1 MQDEFSLIR
10 SWLSRRPSPNR
21 HIEVDVGDDAAVVQ
35 SLTGNSTVLA
45 CDTMVETV
53 HFKRETLPLKEIGR
67 KLLAVNA
74 SDINAMGATPV
85 YALICVSAP
94 DHWQEAELMQ
104 IYEGL
109 YQYAEEIQVTLIGG
123 DTTYTPGPLTLSLTL
138 AGEVEKGHALRRSAA
153 KPGDLL
159 FVTGTLG
166 DSAAGLDLL
175 MKTEP
180 TTEWEKILVKAHHR
194 PDPPLP
200 IGSWLSSSPYYA
212 RISLN
217 DISDGLAQE
226 AWEIAEAS
234 GVSIVIEE
242 DKIPLSPALLQYAE
256 KTGRNPFEWAWSG
269 GEDFQLLGTI
279 PPAGW
284 KAFMWEARRRNW
296 RIECIGKVESGGP
309 SVEKIVDD
317 KRLEVSKTG
326 YNHFANR

>member
-10 SWLSRRPSPNR
+10 SWLSKRPKPNR
-21 HIEVDVGDDAAVVQ
+21 HIEVDVGDDAAVVHP
-35 SLTGNSTVLA
+35 LAGNSMVLT

-53 HFKRETLPLKEIGR
+53 HFKRETLSLQQIGR

-74 SDINAMGATPV
+74 SDINAMGGIPV
-85 YALICVSAP
+85 YALISVSAP
-94 DHWQEAELMQ
+94 AGWQEAELMQ

-109 YQYAEEIQVTLIGG
+109 YQYAEEIQVALIGG
-123 DTTYTPGPLTLSLTL
+123 DTTSTPGPLTLSLTL
-138 AGEVEKGHALRRSAA
+138 AGEVEKGHALQRGTA

-166 DSAAGLDLL
+166 DSAAGLDVL

-180 TTEWEKILVKAHHR
+180 VTEWEKILVQAHQR
-194 PDPPLP
+194 PDPPLQ

-212 RISLN
+212 QISLD

-242 DKIPLSPALLQYAE
+242 EKIPLSPAVLQYAE
-256 KTGRNPFEWAWSG
+256 KTGQNPSVWAWNG

-284 KAFMWEARRRNW
+284 EALVWEAKRRNW
-296 RIECIGKVESGGP
+296 RITCIGKVESGGP

-317 KRLEVSKTG
+317 QRLKVDKAG

>member
-1 MQDEFSLIR
+1 MQDEFSSIR
-10 SWLSRRPSPNR
+10 SWLSKRPTPNR

-35 SLTGNSTVLA
+35 PLAGNSMVLT

-53 HFKRETLPLKEIGR
+53 HFKRETLSLQEIGR

-74 SDINAMGATPV
+74 SDINAMGGIPV
-85 YALICVSAP
+85 YALISVSVS
-94 DHWQEAELMQ
+94 DDWRESELMH

-138 AGEVEKGHALRRSAA
+138 AGEVEKGHALQRSAA

-166 DSAAGLDLL
+166 DSAAGLDILL
-175 MKTEP
+175 KTEP
-180 TTEWEKILVKAHHR
+180 ANEWEKMLVQAHRH
-194 PDPPLP
+194 PDLPLQ
-200 IGSWLSSSPYYA
+200 IGSWLSGSPYYTQ
-212 RISLN
+212 ISLD

-242 DKIPLSPALLQYAE
+242 EKIPLSPALLQYAE
-256 KTGRNPFEWAWSG
+256 KTGQNPFAWAWAG

-284 KAFMWEARRRNW
+284 EAFMWEAKRRNW
-296 RIECIGKVESGGP
+296 RIACIGKVESGGP
-309 SVEKIVDD
+309 SVEKIVDEQRI
-317 KRLEVSKTG
+317 KVSRAG

>member
-10 SWLSRRPSPNR
+10 SWLSKRPTPNR

-35 SLTGNSTVLA
+35 PLAGNSMVLA

-53 HFKRETLPLKEIGR
+53 HFKRETLPLQEIGR

-74 SDINAMGATPV
+74 SDINAMGAIPV
-85 YALICVSAP
+85 YALISVSAP
-94 DHWQEAELMQ
+94 ADWQETELMQ

-109 YQYAEEIQVTLIGG
+109 YRYAEEIQVALVGG
-123 DTTYTPGPLTLSLTL
+123 DTTSTPGPLTLSLTL
-138 AGEVEKGHALRRSAA
+138 VGEVEKGHALQRGAA
-153 KPGDLL
+153 KPGDFL

-166 DSAAGLDLL
+166 DSAAGLDIL

-180 TTEWEKILVKAHHR
+180 VTEWEKILVQAHQH
-194 PDPPLP
+194 PDLPLQ

-212 RISLN
+212 RISLD

-242 DKIPLSPALLQYAE
+242 EKIPLSKALLQYAE
-256 KTGRNPFEWAWSG
+256 KSGQNPSAWAWNG
-269 GEDFQLLGTI
+269 GEDFGLLGTI

-284 KAFMWEARRRNW
+284 EAFVWEAKRRNW
-296 RIECIGKVESGGP
+296 RITCIGKVESGGP

-317 KRLEVSKTG
+317 QRLKVDKAG